1 MEPECFREEECK
13 NPKGLGLFRRL
24 LEGRGRGLMKGAK
37 SRHLG
42 KLSEVAEFQVVAA
55 RVFKSGG
62 SLVLLC
68 SL

>member
-1 MEPECFREEECK
+1 MRK
-13 NPKGLGLFRRL
+13 NAKILKGLGFSGGSWK
-24 LEGRGRGLMKGAK
+24 EGGRGLMKGAK

-42 KLSEVAEFQVVAA
+42 KLSEVAEFQVVVAA